1 MQNISHRNKQHGA
14 ALIVSLV
21 ILLLMMILGL
31 AAIRTSS
38 LEEKMAGNTLDLEIA
53 FQAAETALRTGEAWI
68 ASLSVEPEATTD
80 GSNVVW
86 VGDAMDPD
94 ATNAKNWW
102 QERNGTW
109 WASNAIQVTDAI
121 TFETTAGTTNI
132 LNPRYI
138 IEYQQFVNDDL
149 LVGTGGGP
157 STGKVFYRI
166 TARGTGGSA
175 NSRILLQSTMAKRF

>member
-1 MQNISHRNKQHGA
+1 MQNFSYSNKQQGA

-38 LEEKMAGNTLDLEIA
+38 MEEKMAGNTMDLEIA

-68 ASLSVEPEATTD
+68 ATLSVEPEATTD
-80 GSNVVW
+80 GSNIVW

-94 ATNAKNWW
+94 SDNAKNWW
-102 QERNGTW
+102 QEQTGTW
-109 WASNAIQVTDAI
+109 WTSNAVQVTNAI
-121 TFETTAGTTNI
+121 TFESTAGTTTI
-132 LNPRYI
+132 VNPRYI

-157 STGKVFYRI
+157 STGRVFYRI